1 MNSPSTTAKKDK
13 AESLHPRNP
22 EPEPENETI
31 IENTVKLKFKKRLTF
46 QNQLFESRNDRVNVP
61 VPDPG
66 QPQHCGARV
75 RESGTGTR
83 EISMILIFAFL
94 IFSLLHFL
102 KNIELNMG
110 GSASSVSTEARTLM
124 NAQVPR
130 IISDWSTLLVK
141 V

>member
-75 RESGTGTR
+75 CESGTGTR

-102 KNIELNMG
+102 KNIELKN
-110 GSASSVSTEARTLM
+110 
-124 NAQVPR
+124 
-130 IISDWSTLLVK
+130 I
-141 V
+141 

>member
-83 EISMILIFAFL
+83 EISMILIFAFPPTFL
-94 IFSLLHFL
+94 QTSLSSFTTISYLSEPSL
-102 KNIELNMG
+102 NKNSEL
-110 GSASSVSTEARTLM
+110 
-124 NAQVPR
+124 
-130 IISDWSTLLVK
+130 
-141 V
+141 